1 MFSMLQYRTTFF
13 QFFCVQFYRFCN
25 ASRFN
30 HADIYVDTKTINK
43 KARVSGIACGIG
55 SEKKYT
61 NANKAISRAV
71 IFVLTKPASGIP
83 HIKYV

>member
-43 KARVSGIACGIG
+43 KARVSDIACGIG
-55 SEKKYT
+55 SKKNT
-61 NANKAISRAV
+61 PMQ
-71 IFVLTKPASGIP
+71 TKPFPEQLSLF
-83 HIKYV
+83 